1 MRLITWKRLGI
12 IASVIWVVVGPTYFH
27 LSREDN
33 EKRIARDQ
41 YQRCIKQAWTTK
53 GGVERCNKDLRQALA
68 VAHWTS
74 WAQLALI
81 PLMLAWVLGWGLYA
95 TMRRV
100 RGTPQEVRTY
110 PRRVTAGIEGPSR
123 TAEQLQSVPAR
134 QLNVSEEQYRAI
146 GHVSLQWAFLEGEI
160 DRELVWLNKRS
171 DEPVNLNVKFADRII
186 GWRRLAALVYAG
198 HPELI
203 DGVTSIAEK
212 AAAIKP
218 ERDKLIH
225 CQLVSDGMMVRIRK
239 GRVLEI
245 SDEATAPHIMDL
257 ACRISDITAE
267 IFRHQRRLAW
277 VFDNPL

>member
-41 YQRCIKQAWTTK
+41 YQRCIKQAWTRK

-68 VAHWTS
+68 VA
-74 WAQLALI
+74 
-81 PLMLAWVLGWGLYA
+81 WVLGWGLYA
-95 TMRRV
+95 TMRRA
-100 RGTPQEVRTY
+100 RGTPQEVRTH
-110 PRRVTAGIEGPSR
+110 PRRVTARTEGPSR

-225 CQLVSDGMMVRIRK
+225 CQLVSNGMMVRIGK